1 MTFDFGG
8 TLRRAWQ
15 ITWNH
20 KILWLFGILSVIAGG
35 RAGLSFPGR
44 GPSFPTNFNPT
55 NPGQFP
61 RLQGLFPSLDAT
73 AIIAIVLGLLC
84 VILIIAI
91 TLYVLHV
98 IGRGGLIGGIQLAD
112 TTGQVSFGQAW
123 GVGVQKFWTVL
134 LIGLVVAIVA
144 VLIAA
149 ASVFAAATVCLT
161 PLACLGFLLSA
172 VLGVFTY
179 LAQIAAVTENLSFMD
194 AIARAWQVVQRN
206 VGAVVLLG
214 VVLVII
220 GAVVGFLIALPL
232 ALILAPLGIAAVA
245 AFNGNTQVAY
255 TSAIV
260 AGLCLVVWIP
270 VLIVLHGILETW
282 LVSAWTVAYRQ
293 LSAQPG
299 SAVAPMAPAP
309 LAS

>member
-1 MTFDFGG
+1 MNFDFGQ
-8 TLRRAWQ
+8 TLSRAWQ
-15 ITWNH
+15 ITWKH
-20 KILWLFGILSVIAGG
+20 KILWLFGILSVVAGG
-35 RAGLSFPGR
+35 RAGFNFSSR
-44 GPSFPTNFNPT
+44 GPRFPTNFNPT

-61 RLQGLFPSLDAT
+61 RLERLLPNLGQT
-73 AIIAIVLGLLC
+73 AIIAIALGLLC
-84 VILIIAI
+84 VILIIAV

-123 GVGVQKFWTVL
+123 GVGVKHFWTVL

-149 ASVFAAATVCLT
+149 ASVFAAATICLT

-206 VGAVVLLG
+206 LGAVVLLG
-214 VVLVII
+214 VLLVIV
-220 GAVVGFLIALPL
+220 GAAVGFLVALPL
-232 ALILAPLGIAAVA
+232 ALALAPLGIAAVA
-245 AFNGNTQVAY
+245 AINGNAQVASA
-255 TSAIV
+255 SAIV
-260 AGLCLVVWIP
+260 AGLCLVGWIP

-282 LVSAWTVAYRQ
+282 LVSAWTVAFRQ
-293 LSAQPG
+293 LSSQTG
-299 SAVAPMAPAP
+299 SAMAPIAP
-309 LAS
+309 TPIAS